1 MFNKKVVAKR
11 LTELRQNEGKTQQEV
26 ANDLGISTSAVAM
39 YESGERVPRDE
50 IKLALA
56 QYYRKSVG
64 DIFFN
69 I

>member
-39 YESGERVPRDE
+39 Y
-50 IKLALA
+50 
-56 QYYRKSVG
+56 
-64 DIFFN
+64 
-69 I
+69 